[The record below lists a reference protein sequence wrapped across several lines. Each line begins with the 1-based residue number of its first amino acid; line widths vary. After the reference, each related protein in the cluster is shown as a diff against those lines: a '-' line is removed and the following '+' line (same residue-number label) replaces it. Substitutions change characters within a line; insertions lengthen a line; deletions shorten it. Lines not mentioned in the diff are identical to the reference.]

1 MSIGNKGF
9 LVKPG
14 DVDPDMVSL
23 SHLALVVFVVTTVA
37 VWYYYTRFADE
48 EIKLGANAPTL
59 AAVAGNTDPLTDA
72 LKQQGTSDEV
82 GDIESDLNATNL
94 NDLDRE
100 LDDINAAF
108 R

>member
-1 MSIGNKGF
+1 MSIGGKGF

-14 DVDPDMVSL
+14 DVDPDIVGL
-23 SHLALVVFVVTTVA
+23 SRLALFVFVVTTVA
-37 VWYYYTRFADE
+37 VWYYYARFTDE

-59 AAVAGNTDPLTDA
+59 AAVALNTDPLTDA

-82 GDIESDLNATNL
+82 GNIESDLNATNL

-100 LDDINAAF
+100 LDGINAAL